1 MALRDVVLGVA
12 LAVLST
18 IGAGCGES
26 CNPPQTR
33 LCQPCGSAGCKVPGW
48 PNAVCNGG
56 VCRPVCAGGDK
67 FDCFITASN
76 VRRAKCVGLLQE
88 SLCPPGEV
96 PVRASPCERRDDPA
110 GRLDV

>member
-1 MALRDVVLGVA
+1 MTLRDVVLGVA

-56 VCRPVCAGGDK
+56 LCRPACAGGDK
-67 FDCFITASN
+67 FDCFITASGA
-76 VRRAKCVGLLQE
+76 RRARCSE
-88 SLCPPGEV
+88 SSKTHCAHPGRCP
-96 PVRASPCERRDDPA
+96 
-110 GRLDV
+110 